1 MEVNQEKA
9 EAAKA
14 CFDYNKNLFTVNVTS
29 DMNCFGKRGDA
40 INHARTLEDKS
51 IDVFER
57 DAEEDVVLDEAKTDS
72 ANEEVTDIPDLK
84 LAVVKAN
91 GGAKNKK
98 FDKAPLKPVADEPAI
113 TPLDE
118 AGYTAAKSTFSDL
131 YKQWNAMPDTEQT
144 SDAGKA
150 LSAKLTDLNEAIKA
164 YEAAN
169 PAAGDTT
176 DAPAADETA
185 DAPAADETADAPAAD
200 ETADAPAADETADTP
215 AADETA
221 DTPPADENIT
231 EKLTDLVDEIESLLH
246 LKGKTE

>member
-72 ANEEVTDIPDLK
+72 DNEEVTDIPDLK

-98 FDKAPLKPVADEPAI
+98 FDKAPLKPVADEPVV
-113 TPLDE
+113 TPLDG
-118 AGYTAAKSTFSDL
+118 AGYTSAKSQFSDL
-131 YKQWNAMPDTEQT
+131 YKQWNAMTDTEQT

-150 LSAKLTDLNEAIKA
+150 LSAQLTDLNEAIKA

-169 PAAGDTT
+169 LTADDTT
-176 DAPAADETA
+176 DAPAADDTTNA
-185 DAPAADETADAPAAD
+185 PVADDTTDAPAAG
-200 ETADAPAADETADTP
+200 
-215 AADETA
+215 
-221 DTPPADENIT
+221 ENIT